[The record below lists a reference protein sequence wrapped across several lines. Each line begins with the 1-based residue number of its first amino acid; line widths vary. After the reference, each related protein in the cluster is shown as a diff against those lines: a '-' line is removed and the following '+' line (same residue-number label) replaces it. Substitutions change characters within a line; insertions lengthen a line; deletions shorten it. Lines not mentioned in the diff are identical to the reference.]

1 MTSREGRVGRLTRPA
16 LAAGAVALAIGL
28 AACAEAENGGTTVS
42 EGDGRVIER
51 KVVSISVR
59 PSGEV
64 FNPAEIYERTA
75 DGVVAISAV
84 FDQNTTNPFD
94 AGAAQG
100 SGFVLN
106 GDGEIVTN
114 AHVITQG
121 EGENRQAAERVFVEF
136 LDGNVVPAEVVGFDP
151 FTDTGLVRVD
161 PADVDLVP
169 LTTGDSDRLVVG
181 EPLAVIGSPFGEDS
195 SLSTG
200 VVSQIGRSVRSLTD
214 FQIDGAIQTDAPIN
228 PGNSGGPMI
237 DATGRVIGISQQ
249 IVSRSGANDGVGF
262 GVPINSIIRSVDQ
275 LRESGEANYA
285 YIGVSTQPIYPQLAE
300 KLGLGVEGGAMIA
313 EVVEGGPADAAGVEG
328 GTREI
333 TFQGERFQVGGDVV
347 IEADGKAVRR
357 AEDLGRII
365 AALTPGET
373 IEMVVVRDGS
383 RETIEIELGERPTA
397 VSQP

>member
-1 MTSREGRVGRLTRPA
+1 MHRLLGRDRRP
-16 LAAGAVALAIGL
+16 VTIGL
-28 AACAEAENGGTTVS
+28 IAGVVLLAVGISACAESGTGDPVATGGG
-42 EGDGRVIER
+42 EVIER
-51 KVVSISVR
+51 KIVSVSVQ

-75 DGVVAISAV
+75 DGVVAINAV
-84 FDQNTTNPFD
+84 FDSSSSSPFQP
-94 AGAAQG
+94 GGAQG

-114 AHVITQG
+114 AHVISEG
-121 EGENRQAAERVFVEF
+121 EGEDRTAAQRLFVEF
-136 LDGNVVPAEVVGFDP
+136 RDGNVVPAEVVGFDP
-151 FTDTGLVRVD
+151 FTDTGLIKVD
-161 PADVDLVP
+161 PSSVDLVP
-169 LTTGDSDRLVVG
+169 LNVGDSDKVVVA

-214 FQIDGAIQTDAPIN
+214 FQIEGAIQTDASIN
-228 PGNSGGPMI
+228 PGNSGGPML
-237 DATGRVIGISQQ
+237 DAAGRVIGISQQ

-262 GVPINSIIRSVDQ
+262 GVPINSILQSVEQ
-275 LRESGEANYA
+275 LQGEGEANYA
-285 YIGVSTQPIYPQLAE
+285 YIGVSTQPVDPQLAE
-300 KLGLGVEGGAMIA
+300 KLGLGVDGGALIA
-313 EVVEGGPADAAGVEG
+313 EVVDGGPADKAGIRG
-328 GTREI
+328 SDAEI
-333 TFQGERFQVGGDVV
+333 TFQGTRFAVGGDVV
-347 IEADGKAVRR
+347 VEADGKPVQK

-373 IEMVVVRDGS
+373 VELVVVRDGS

>member
-1 MTSREGRVGRLTRPA
+1 M
-16 LAAGAVALAIGL
+16 AV
-28 AACAEAENGGTTVS
+28 
-42 EGDGRVIER
+42 GDGKVIER
-51 KVVSISVR
+51 KIVSVSVQ

-75 DGVVAISAV
+75 DGVVAINAV
-84 FDQNTTNPFD
+84 FDSSSNSPFQP
-94 AGAAQG
+94 GGAQG

-114 AHVITQG
+114 AHVISEG
-121 EGENRQAAERVFVEF
+121 EGEDRTAAQRLFVEF
-136 LDGNVVPAEVVGFDP
+136 RDGNVVPAEVVGFDP
-151 FTDTGLVRVD
+151 FTDTGLIKVD
-161 PADVDLVP
+161 PSSVDLVP
-169 LTTGDSDRLVVG
+169 LNVGDSDRVVVG

-214 FQIDGAIQTDAPIN
+214 FQIEGAIQTDASIN
-228 PGNSGGPMI
+228 PGNSGGPML
-237 DATGRVIGISQQ
+237 DAAGRVIGISQQ

-262 GVPINSIIRSVDQ
+262 GVPINSILQSVEQ
-275 LRESGEANYA
+275 LQGEGEANYA
-285 YIGVSTQPIYPQLAE
+285 YIGVSTQPVYPQLAE
-300 KLGLGVEGGAMIA
+300 KLGLGVDGGALIA
-313 EVVEGGPADAAGVEG
+313 EVVDGGPADKAGIRGSDE
-328 GTREI
+328 EI
-333 TFQGERFQVGGDVV
+333 TFQGTRFAVGGDVV
-347 IEADGKAVRR
+347 VEADGKPVQK

-373 IEMVVVRDGS
+373 VELVVVRDGS